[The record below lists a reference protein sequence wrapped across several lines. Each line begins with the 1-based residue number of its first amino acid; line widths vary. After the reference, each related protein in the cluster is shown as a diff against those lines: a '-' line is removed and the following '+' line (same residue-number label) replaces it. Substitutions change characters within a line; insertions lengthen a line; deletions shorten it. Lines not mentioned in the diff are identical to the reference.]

1 MPKETLDVSKL
12 LSGGPWTLTIGG
24 SNVGSFKS
32 PSLTFDFS
40 TLEHKVGYPPANDY
54 VIKNSESATLSVN
67 LEEWNLD
74 NVLFFL
80 AAARPES
87 GCTIIAIGGG
97 SAIPELEDIEMEI
110 VFPDQDKKMVI
121 HFHKGQVASGGTVTF
136 NDEMNEWSALPLTL
150 TILKDS
156 DNNGE
161 LGTWYLAND

>member
-1 MPKETLDVSKL
+1 MAKETLDVSKL
-12 LSGGPWTLTIGG
+12 LAGGPWTLKIGG

-32 PSLTFDFS
+32 PSLAFDFS
-40 TLEHKVGYPPANDY
+40 VLEHKVGYPPANDY
-54 VIKNSESATLSVN
+54 VIKNAESATLSVN

-87 GCTIIAIGGG
+87 SCTIIKIGG
-97 SAIPELEDIEMEI
+97 AADIPILEEIEMEI
-110 VFPDQDKKMVI
+110 VFPNQDKKMVI
-121 HFHKGQVASGGTVTF
+121 HFHKGQVASGGSVTF

-150 TILKDS
+150 TILKDT

>member
-1 MPKETLDVSKL
+1 MAKETLDISKL

-54 VIKNSESATLSVN
+54 VIKNAESATLSVN

-121 HFHKGQVASGGTVTF
+121 HFYKGQVASGGTVSF
-136 NDEMNEWSALPLTL
+136 NDEMNEWTPLPLTL

-156 DNNGE
+156 DNNEE
-161 LGTWYLAND
+161 LGWWYLAND

>member
-1 MPKETLDVSKL
+1 MAKETLNVTKL
-12 LSGGPWTLTIGG
+12 LSGGPWTLKIGG
-24 SNVGSFKS
+24 TNVGSFKS

-54 VIKNSESATLSVN
+54 VIKNAEGATLSVN

-80 AAARPES
+80 GAARPES
-87 GCTIIAIGGG
+87 GCTIIAIGG
-97 SAIPELEDIEMEI
+97 SSDIPELEDIEMEI
-110 VFPDQDKKMVI
+110 VFPDQNKKMVI
-121 HFHKGQVASGGTVTF
+121 HFHKGQVASGGSVSF

-156 DNNGE
+156 ENNGE